1 MWISHIRLFIQTVP
15 KEQGQFKIY
24 LIRGEKRQVSSPKG
38 KRKLFIRRLKKIAQ
52 LNGKGWVQV

>member
-1 MWISHIRLFIQTVP
+1 MDFSHQAVYSAAP

-38 KRKLFIRRLKKIAQ
+38 KRKLFIRRLKKTAQ